1 MSIHRTYFPRLFNDP
16 SIAFCAGSLIAK
28 NYVLTAAHCFY
39 PLNESSPS
47 NYFVLIGAHYIN
59 DTNAIRSPIKSIRL
73 HEDYDHQLY
82 LNDIALLELS
92 SPIDLTVEH
101 VGVICLPMK
110 NLTIYPFESTE
121 STVAGWGSLKENGS
135 MSYTL
140 QQIQLPIM
148 SNNNKNCL
156 EQISETRTQFCAG
169 FDQGQGDA
177 CQGDR

>member
-1 MSIHRTYFPRLFNDP
+1 MSIHRTNFPQLFNDP
-16 SIAFCAGSLIAK
+16 GIAFCAGSLISK

-59 DTNAIRSPIKSIRL
+59 DTDAIRMPIKSIRL
-73 HEDYDHQLY
+73 HENYDHQLY
-82 LNDIALLELS
+82 LNDIALVELS
-92 SPIDLTVEH
+92 SSVDLNDSNI
-101 VGVICLPMK
+101 GLICLPMK
-110 NLTIYPFESTE
+110 NLSIYPFESTE
-121 STVAGWGSLKENGS
+121 SVVAGWGSLRENGS

-148 SNNNKNCL
+148 SNNNKDCL
-156 EQISETRTQFCAG
+156 GQISENRTQFCAG
-169 FDQGQGDA
+169 LDQGQGDA